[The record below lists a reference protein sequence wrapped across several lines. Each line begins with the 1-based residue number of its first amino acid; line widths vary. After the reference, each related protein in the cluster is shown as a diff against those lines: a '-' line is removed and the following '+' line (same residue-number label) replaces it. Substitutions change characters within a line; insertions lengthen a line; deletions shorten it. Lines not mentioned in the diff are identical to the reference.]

1 MVGGWE
7 ESGTSG
13 QVCPAS
19 DVGAE
24 LCVQSSEVHL
34 TGHLNTFCGA

>member
-1 MVGGWE
+1 MVRGWE
-7 ESGTSG
+7 ESGISG

-24 LCVQSSEVHL
+24 LCVQSSKVHL
-34 TGHLNTFCGA
+34 AGHLNTFCGA